1 MFIKLIVIKW
11 RLSDF
16 FSDRSHIDPARFVLT
31 IKLYLLSWSE
41 RWMTIFGSSG
51 EFQEAFFYHIA
62 SWKVDVCVIAFL
74 NTRRWI
80 VAPGSTL
87 RLGEVGF
94 PPSSSKL
101 IQQQG
106 WTNPEIMALSGS
118 SGRFSRMFTAN
129 GRCDHLINLR
139 RFFAFVVLKAKR
151 LVSSYSTWNNW
162 WKWVK
167 RNFRIMKASY
177 LWRLLR

>member
-16 FSDRSHIDPARFVLT
+16 FSDRSHIDAVRFVLT
-31 IKLYLLSWSE
+31 TKLYLLSWSE
-41 RWMTIFGSSG
+41 RWVTIFGSSG

-118 SGRFSRMFTAN
+118 SGRFSGMFTAN
-129 GRCDHLINLR
+129 GRCDHFINLPS
-139 RFFAFVVLKAKR
+139 FFCICSFKSEEVGV
-151 LVSSYSTWNNW
+151 
-162 WKWVK
+162 
-167 RNFRIMKASY
+167 FIFHMKQLMKMS
-177 LWRLLR
+177 